1 MSGAG
6 NGLADAWGVDPVR
19 MHLPGPTVDGR
30 AGTQYD
36 SGMTRERSLF
46 DTNDPDAEAAA
57 DARAEADVA
66 EGRLIGHAAVRRW
79 LASWGSSA
87 RKPRPQPGD

>member
-1 MSGAG
+1 
-6 NGLADAWGVDPVR
+6 
-19 MHLPGPTVDGR
+19 
-30 AGTQYD
+30 
-36 SGMTRERSLF
+36 MTRERSLF

-57 DARAEADVA
+57 DGRAEADVA

-87 RKPRPQPGD
+87 RKPRPHPGD

>member
-1 MSGAG
+1 M
-6 NGLADAWGVDPVR
+6 R
-19 MHLPGPTVDGR
+19 LPGRTVDGPT
-30 AGTQYD
+30 GTEYD
-36 SGMTRERSLF
+36 AHMTRERSLF

-57 DARAEADVA
+57 DKRAEADVA

-87 RKPRPQPGD
+87 RKPRPRPGD